1 MRSRIQATIIE
12 KEEFEEAARQARE
25 EEDEARRKKE
35 EEGEKSQAEGSGAV
49 AEDAKSA
56 GGKTGRSVA

>member
-1 MRSRIQATIIE
+1 LRSRIQATIIE

-25 EEDEARRKKE
+25 EEDEARKE